1 MKSKFLFLV
10 VLAVIFMASCSKDYA
25 KINREEIL
33 DYLEANNL
41 EAEEH
46 ESGLFY
52 IIEETGDG
60 NHPNITNEV
69 EVRYTGTL
77 LDGTFFDGT
86 QDGETASFPLEYL
99 IPGWQ
104 IGIPLLER
112 GGSGKFFIPSE
123 LGYGSQATGNIPA
136 NSVLIFD
143 IELVDF

>member
-1 MKSKFLFLV
+1 MNSKFIYLFLFAGLLV
-10 VLAVIFMASCSKDYA
+10 SSCSKDYVQ
-25 KINREEIL
+25 INREEIL

-41 EAEEH
+41 QAEEH

-52 IIEETGDG
+52 IIQETGDG
-60 NHPNITNEV
+60 NHPSIGHEV
-69 EVRYTGTL
+69 TVRYTGTL

-86 QDGETASFPLEYL
+86 QDGETATFPLEFL

-112 GGSGKFFIPSE
+112 GGKGQFFIPSN
-123 LGYGSQATGNIPA
+123 LGYGGQSTGNIPA
-136 NSVLIFD
+136 NSVLKFD